1 MIKVNNRDYPWRDGI
16 TVSIIMQELNYTF
29 PKIYVKINNELIDK
43 EEYSKRAIND
53 GDDVKIIH
61 LLAGG

>member
-1 MIKVNNRDYPWRDGI
+1 MIKVNNRDFEWQAGMTI
-16 TVSIIMQELNYTF
+16 KSLMELKKYTF
-29 PKIYVKINNELIDK
+29 PKIMVQINNVLIDETK
-43 EEYSKRAIND
+43 YAETPIKD